1 MLLKGSF
8 CISETK
14 QTFWALFQMIQ
25 LTSKLCDWKKLQE
38 IRFKD
43 NDLAMAQNGT
53 KKIGCQRNHNDR
65 SIFWGGVPII
75 LES

>member
-53 KKIGCQRNHNDR
+53 KKSAARGTTMIGPY
-65 SIFWGGVPII
+65 FLGG
-75 LES
+75 SNNS